1 MAAIYLIRH
10 GQASFGKADYDQLS
24 DNGIKQSKILGK
36 HWKLRS
42 VPCKTYSGDLLR
54 HGQTLEYFMESFQN
68 EQIPVVLH
76 SGFNELDH
84 CDVIQS
90 FKPQWEDLYA
100 LKAYVDKQENPEKAL
115 IKEFNLSLEHWVENS
130 DCDKYKETWSQFKER
145 CIRALQDVIAQEL
158 ENKRR
163 VNKSEE
169 VNDILIFTSSG
180 TISVIIQHIMELS
193 DKQTLMIIQQMRNT
207 GVTKLLFSDKKLS
220 IDYINNYSHL
230 ELAAPDSVTLI

>member
-24 DNGIKQSKILGK
+24 DNGIKQSKILGE
-36 HWKLRS
+36 HWKSKS

-54 HGQTLEYFMESFQN
+54 HGQTLEYFMESFQK

-84 CDVIQS
+84 FDVLQR
-90 FKPQWEDLYA
+90 FNPQWEDLHA
-100 LKAYVDKQENPEKAL
+100 LKAYMDKQENPAKAL
-115 IKEFNLSLEHWVENS
+115 IKEFNLSLEYWVENN
-130 DCDKYKETWSQFKER
+130 DCDKYKESWPQFKKR
-145 CIRALQDVIAQEL
+145 CIRALQDVIKQEL
-158 ENKRR
+158 EDKRR
-163 VNKSEE
+163 VNKPQE

-193 DKQTLMIIQQMRNT
+193 DKQTLIINQQMRNT

-230 ELAAPDSVTLI
+230 ELAASDNVTLI